1 MRAMSFIHDDF
12 LLSNQA
18 ARRLYHEFAKDE
30 PILDYH
36 NHLPPKD
43 IAQDRQFKNLFE
55 IWLEGDH
62 YKWRAMR
69 CNGVPEDLITGK
81 ASPRDKF
88 MAWAKTVPH
97 TLRNP
102 LYHWTHIELKRY
114 FGIDTLLNEST
125 AAAIWEQTEA
135 ALAKPEMSA
144 KNILRTQKVKALCT
158 TDDPADPLP
167 WHEQCAK
174 DGFEIGVYPTFRPD
188 KSYSVHQPEAWN
200 AWCDKMSVTSGVEV
214 SSYGQLLAALAKRHD
229 DFHVIGGRLSDH
241 GLNVAHA
248 NPCSDAEAERIFAKA
263 RSGTAASVQEM
274 DQFASNIM
282 LHVGRLNAAKGWTMQ
297 LHIGPIRNNNTRL
310 AKQIGADVG
319 VDSIGDWAQA
329 EPLSKF
335 MDTLDI
341 ENALPK
347 TVLYNVNPGLNY
359 VFATMIGNFMDGTI
373 PGKIQFGSGW
383 WFLDQ
388 KEAMEWQM
396 NALSNLGLLSRFIGM
411 LTDSRSF
418 MSFPRH
424 EYFRRTLC
432 NLLGKD
438 IESGEVPAD
447 YDMVGTMVRNIC
459 FANAKAYLG
468 LKTA

>member
-1 MRAMSFIHDDF
+1 MAFIHDDF
-12 LLSNQA
+12 LLQSKTAQA
-18 ARRLYHEFAKDE
+18 LYRRFAEDE

-43 IAQDRQFKNLFE
+43 IAEDRRFRNLFE

-69 CNGVPEDLITGK
+69 CNGIAEDAITGG

-102 LYHWTHIELKRY
+102 LYHWTHLELKRY
-114 FGIDTLLNEST
+114 FGIDELLSEST
-125 AAAIWEQTEA
+125 AASIWEQTEA
-135 ALAKPEMSA
+135 ALASPQMSA
-144 KNILRTQKVKALCT
+144 RNILRSQKVRGLCT
-158 TDDPADPLP
+158 TDDPADPLT
-167 WHEQCAK
+167 WHEQCAR
-174 DGFEIGVYPTFRPD
+174 DGFEVGVYPTFRPD
-188 KSYSVHQPEAWN
+188 KSYAIHQPEAWN
-200 AWCDKMSVTSGVEV
+200 AWCDKLSDVSGIEVTS
-214 SSYGQLLAALAKRHD
+214 YAQLLEALAKRHD
-229 DFHVIGGRLSDH
+229 AFHAIGGRLSDH

-248 NPCSDAEAERIFAKA
+248 NPVIDAEAERLFAKG
-263 RSGTAASVQEM
+263 RNGAAATPSEQ
-274 DQFASNIM
+274 DSFASNIM
-282 LHVGRLNAAKGWTMQ
+282 LHVGRLNAAKSWTMQ

-310 AKQIGADVG
+310 ARQIGADVG
-319 VDSIGDWAQA
+319 VDSIGDWPQA
-329 EPLSKF
+329 EPLSRF
-335 MDTLDI
+335 LDLLDS

-347 TVLYNVNPGLNY
+347 TVLYNVNPALNY
-359 VFATMIGNFMDGTI
+359 VLGTMIGNFMDGSI
-373 PGKIQFGSGW
+373 PGKMQFGSGW

-388 KEAMEWQM
+388 KEAMEWQI

-438 IESGEVPAD
+438 IDNGELPSD
-447 YDMVGTMVRNIC
+447 IDTVGQMVRNIC
-459 FANAKAYLG
+459 YTNAKNYLG
-468 LKTA
+468 LKVAE

>member
-1 MRAMSFIHDDF
+1 MSFIHDDF
-12 LLSNQA
+12 LLSCSQA
-18 ARRLYHEFAKDE
+18 QRLYHDYAKAE
-30 PILDYH
+30 SILDYH

-43 IAQDRQFKNLFE
+43 IAQDRQFQNLFE

-69 CNGVPEDLITGK
+69 CNGVPEQLITGN

-102 LYHWTHIELKRY
+102 LYHWTHLELKRY
-114 FGIDTLLNEST
+114 FGIDTLLNEDT
-125 AAAIWEQTEA
+125 APAIWDQTQSM
-135 ALAKPEMSA
+135 LADRSMSA
-144 KNILRTQKVKALCT
+144 QNILRTQKVTALCT
-158 TDDPADPLP
+158 TDDPADDLN
-167 WHEQCAK
+167 WHRDCAAS
-174 DGFEIGVYPTFRPD
+174 GFEVRVYPTFRPD
-188 KSYSVHQPEAWN
+188 KSYAVNQPAMWN
-200 AWCDKMSVTSGVEV
+200 AWCDKLAATSGIDI
-214 SSYGQLLAALAKRHD
+214 SNYTTLLDALAIRHE
-229 DFHVIGGRLSDH
+229 DFHAIGGRLSDH

-248 NPCSDAEAERIFAKA
+248 NPISDIEAQRIFAKA
-263 RSGTAASVQEM
+263 RAGQAATPQEL

-297 LHIGPIRNNNTRL
+297 LHLGPIRNNNSRL
-310 AKQIGADVG
+310 ARQIGSDVG
-319 VDSIGDWAQA
+319 VDSIGDWPQA
-329 EPLSKF
+329 EPLSRF
-335 MDTLDI
+335 LDTLDA

-359 VFATMIGNFMDGTI
+359 VFATMIGNFMDGSI

-432 NLLGKD
+432 NLIGKD
-438 IESGEVPAD
+438 MASGDIPSDWDLVGG
-447 YDMVGTMVRNIC
+447 MVKNIC
-459 FANAKAYLG
+459 YANAHAYLG
-468 LKTA
+468 LETA

>member
-1 MRAMSFIHDDF
+1 MAFIHDDF
-12 LLSNQA
+12 LLQSKTAQE
-18 ARRLYHEFAKDE
+18 LYHRFAKDE

-43 IAQDRQFKNLFE
+43 IAEDRQFKNLFE

-69 CNGVPEDLITGK
+69 CNGIAEDAITGK
-81 ASPRDKF
+81 ATPREKF

-102 LYHWTHIELKRY
+102 LYHWTHLELKRY
-114 FGIDTLLNEST
+114 FGIDELLSEST
-125 AAAIWEQTEA
+125 AASIWEQTEA
-135 ALAKPEMSA
+135 ALASPQMSA
-144 KNILRTQKVKALCT
+144 RNILRTQKVRALCT
-158 TDDPADPLP
+158 TDDPADPLT

-174 DGFEIGVYPTFRPD
+174 DGFEVGVYPTFRPD
-188 KSYSVHQPEAWN
+188 KSYAIHQTEAWN
-200 AWCDKMSVTSGVEV
+200 AWCDKLSAISGIEV
-214 SSYGQLLAALAKRHD
+214 SSYAKLLEALAKRHD
-229 DFHVIGGRLSDH
+229 AFHAIGGRLSDH

-248 NPCSDAEAERIFAKA
+248 NPVSDAEAERLFAKA
-263 RSGTAASVQEM
+263 RSGTAATAAEQDS
-274 DQFASNIM
+274 FASNIM
-282 LHVGRLNAAKGWTMQ
+282 LHIGRLNAAKSWTMQ

-310 AKQIGADVG
+310 ARQIGADVG
-319 VDSIGDWAQA
+319 VDSIGDWPQA

-335 MDTLDI
+335 LDTLDT

-347 TVLYNVNPGLNY
+347 TVLYNVNPALNY
-359 VFATMIGNFMDGTI
+359 VLGTMIGNFMDGSI
-373 PGKIQFGSGW
+373 PGKMQFGSGW

-388 KEAMEWQM
+388 KEAMEWQI

-438 IESGEVPAD
+438 IDNGELPNDLETVGQ
-447 YDMVGTMVRNIC
+447 MVSNIC
-459 FANAKAYLG
+459 YANAKNYLG
-468 LKTA
+468 LKVAE

>member
-1 MRAMSFIHDDF
+1 MAFIHDDF
-12 LLSNQA
+12 LLSSPSA
-18 ARRLYHEFAKDE
+18 HRLYHEYAKAE

-43 IAQDRQFKNLFE
+43 IAQDRQFANLFE

-69 CNGVPEDLITGK
+69 CNGVAEDLITGK
-81 ASPRDKF
+81 ASPKEKF
-88 MAWAKTVPH
+88 LAWARTVPH

-114 FGIDTLLNEST
+114 FGIDELLSEKT
-125 AAAIWEQTEA
+125 AEAIWEQTEA
-135 ALAKPEMSA
+135 ALATPEMSA
-144 KNILRTQKVKALCT
+144 RNILRTQKVKALCT
-158 TDDPADPLP
+158 TDDPADDLN
-167 WHEQCAK
+167 WHRQCAA

-188 KSYSVHQPEAWN
+188 KSYAVHQPEAWN
-200 AWCDKMSVTSGVEV
+200 TWCDKLSVISGIEV
-214 SSYGQLLAALAKRHD
+214 SSYAKLLEALAKRHD
-229 DFHVIGGRLSDH
+229 DFHAIGGRLSDH

-248 NPCSDAEAERIFAKA
+248 NPVSDAEAERIFAKA
-263 RSGTAASVQEM
+263 RSGKAATAEEQ

-282 LHVGRLNAAKGWTMQ
+282 LHVGRLNAAKNWTMQ
-297 LHIGPIRNNNTRL
+297 LHIGPIRNNNSRL
-310 AKQIGADVG
+310 ARQVGADVG
-319 VDSIGDWAQA
+319 VDSIGDWPQA

-335 MDTLDI
+335 LDTLDT

-359 VFATMIGNFMDGTI
+359 VFATMIGNFMDGST

-388 KEAMEWQM
+388 KEAMEWQI

-432 NLLGKD
+432 NLVGKD
-438 IESGEVPAD
+438 IESGELPGD
-447 YDMVGTMVRNIC
+447 WDLVGSMIKNIC
-459 FANAKAYLG
+459 YANAHAYLG